1 MAHCERQVN
10 AVVRVALLVPRMATA
25 CARLRNV
32 CSFLP
37 QAGLALGR
45 ETNKHFACQIGG
57 CRGVGCGMAV
67 YMTVL
72 TGPYSTDTVT
82 RHVAH
87 VSRVPWYDRRTQ
99 GYDRPFAPSLVP
111 AVARTLL
118 HARPSLIA
126 TLRPFTRPIRLEDTH
141 TNVLRYDGGE
151 IPWGGVQYVS
161 TWAFT
166 SPTNH
171 GFASRAP
178 PPNVSRVV
186 CGLHDGRSMCR
197 SGWPKSR
204 LALGIV

>member
-1 MAHCERQVN
+1 MRRLL
-10 AVVRVALLVPRMATA
+10 RVALLVPRLATA

-67 YMTVL
+67 YVTVL
-72 TGPYSTDTVT
+72 TGPYSSDTVT
-82 RHVAH
+82 RHVACTCL
-87 VSRVPWYDRRTQ
+87 VYDRRTQ

-126 TLRPFTRPIRLEDTH
+126 TLRPFTRPIRLADTH
-141 TNVLRYDGGE
+141 TRTLRYDGVDTM
-151 IPWGGVQYVS
+151 GGVQYVS

-171 GFASRAP
+171 GFASRYP
-178 PPNVSRVV
+178 PPTHR
-186 CGLHDGRSMCR
+186 GLCVAFRY
-197 SGWPKSR
+197 
-204 LALGIV
+204 V